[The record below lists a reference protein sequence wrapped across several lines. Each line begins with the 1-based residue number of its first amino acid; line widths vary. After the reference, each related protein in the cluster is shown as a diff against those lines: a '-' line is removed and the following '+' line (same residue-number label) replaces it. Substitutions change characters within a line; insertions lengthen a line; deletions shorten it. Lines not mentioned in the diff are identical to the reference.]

1 MHSSTWINTFSY
13 FPPKLYKNTLIFV
26 WRPCKC
32 VNSLNSIAKCIH
44 GISEPR
50 IRCRSINTE
59 RFMSCVIYNWSTKHL
74 VCYKAGPLFPQN
86 NSSVLLS
93 PTCFSLAHIDCI
105 CVVLFGAAGVK
116 GSKVNGCR
124 ASSTR
129 QPPVSEANMRHIYWR
144 RKFHVFL
151 QTAPV
156 RLRFP
161 FAVLRSIPTERG
173 QACIM
178 TLTSQ
183 DSLD

>member
-1 MHSSTWINTFSY
+1 MST
-13 FPPKLYKNTLIFV
+13 LYLIVFMEYQCH
-26 WRPCKC
+26 WY
-32 VNSLNSIAKCIH
+32 
-44 GISEPR
+44 
-50 IRCRSINTE
+50 RSINME
-59 RFMSCVIYNWSTKHL
+59 CFMQYQYVNVLCCTNTFL
-74 VCYKAGPLFPQN
+74 CYKAGSLFAQN

-93 PTCFSLAHIDCI
+93 STYFSLAHIDSI
-105 CVVLFGAAGVK
+105 CVVLFVAAGVK

-129 QPPVSEANMRHIYWR
+129 QPPVSGANMRHIYWR

-156 RLRFP
+156 RLRFL
-161 FAVLRSIPTERG
+161 FTVLRSIPTERG